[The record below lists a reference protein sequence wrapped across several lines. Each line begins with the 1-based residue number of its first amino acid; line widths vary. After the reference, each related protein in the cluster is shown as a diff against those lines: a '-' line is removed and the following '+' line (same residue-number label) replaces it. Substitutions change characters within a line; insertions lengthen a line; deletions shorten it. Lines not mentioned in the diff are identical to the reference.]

1 MPRQRRLFRLGIRLK
16 VVLVLLTVLLTAL
29 SISGYLVMRDVEQ
42 NVLSE
47 TDRRGAETAEY
58 LSRSLA
64 YSVVGYDYH
73 TIQLLLDQV
82 VETGGVV
89 HARVLS
95 DRGNTMAEVQHPRR
109 EALERVEFERPIEL
123 DGREVGH
130 LEIELNIDPILAQLE
145 EQKASLIRREVAV
158 IALIALGEFVALSW
172 IIIAPLTRVS
182 RALESNVDKNGVI
195 VRDIDVHS
203 NDEIGELA
211 GRFNQMRAQLNTAN
225 EQLRG
230 RVESADRELRE
241 AYEKLIHQQKEL
253 ESSNAELE
261 ALSRTDPLTGLGNR
275 RAFQDAMEQDIALFR
290 RHGDPA
296 SLLVLD
302 LDNFKA
308 INDTWGHDTGDRILK
323 AFASLLRQHC
333 RDTDTTCRMG
343 GEEFAVFLRRCDTAD
358 ARKTAEKLRA
368 TIEAMEVPTDDGR
381 QQLRVTV
388 SIGVASLSL
397 EAGVTSSKA
406 LCRAADQAMYASKRR
421 GRNRVTAYTTL
432 ISEDPLSENFQGED
446 S

>member
-1 MPRQRRLFRLGIRLK
+1 MPRRRRLFRLGIRQK

-29 SISGYLVMRDVEQ
+29 SISGYLVLRDVEQ

-47 TDRRGAETAEY
+47 TDRRGGETADS
-58 LSRSLA
+58 LARSLSF
-64 YSVVGYDYH
+64 SVVGYDYH
-73 TIQLLLDQV
+73 TIQLLLDQF
-82 VETGGVV
+82 VESGGVV

-95 DRGNTMAEVQHPRR
+95 DRGNTMAEAQHPERM
-109 EALERVEFERPIEL
+109 ELERVAFDRPIEL
-123 DGREVGH
+123 DGRSVGH
-130 LEIELNIDPILAQLE
+130 LEIELSIEPILAQLE
-145 EQKASLIRREVAV
+145 QQKTSLIRREVAV

-182 RALESNVDKNGVI
+182 RALESNVDRNGVI
-195 VRDIDVHS
+195 VRDIEVHS
-203 NDEIGELA
+203 NDEIGDLA
-211 GRFNQMRAQLNTAN
+211 ARFNQMRAQLNAAN

-241 AYEKLIHQQKEL
+241 AYERLIQQQKEL

-275 RAFQDAMEQDIALFR
+275 RAFQEAMEQDIALFR

-296 SLLVLD
+296 SLLILD

-323 AFASLLRQHC
+323 AFAGLIREQC
-333 RDTDTTCRMG
+333 RETDTTCRMG
-343 GEEFAVFLRRCDTAD
+343 GEEFAVFLRRCD
-358 ARKTAEKLRA
+358 ARGAQRTAEKLRR
-368 TIEAMEVPTDDGR
+368 TVEAMEVPTEDGG
-381 QQLRVTV
+381 QQLHVTV
-388 SIGVASLSL
+388 SIGIATLSL
-397 EAGVTSSKA
+397 EEGVTSSRA

-421 GRNRVTAYTTL
+421 GRNRVTNYTTL
-432 ISEDPLSENFQGED
+432 IHEDPLSVNFEGDE

>member
-1 MPRQRRLFRLGIRLK
+1 MPRRRRLFRLGIRQK

-47 TDRRGAETAEY
+47 TDRRGAETADY
-58 LSRSLA
+58 LARSIA

-82 VETGGVV
+82 VEAGGVV

-95 DRGNTMAEVQHPRR
+95 DRGNTMAEVQHPDR
-109 EALERVEFERPIEL
+109 ANLERVEFQRPIEL

-130 LEIELNIDPILAQLE
+130 LEMELSIEPILAQLE
-145 EQKASLIRREVAV
+145 QQKTSLIRREVAV

-182 RALESNVDKNGVI
+182 RALESNVDQNGVI
-195 VRDIDVHS
+195 LRDIDVHS
-203 NDEIGELA
+203 NDEIGDLA
-211 GRFNQMRAQLNTAN
+211 ARFNQMRAQLNTAN

-241 AYEKLIHQQKEL
+241 AYERLIQQQKQL

-261 ALSRTDPLTGLGNR
+261 VLTRTDPLTGLGNR
-275 RAFQDAMEQDIALFR
+275 RAFQEAMEQDIALFR

-296 SLLVLD
+296 SLLILD

-323 AFASLLRQHC
+323 AFAGLLREHC

-343 GEEFAVFLRRCDTAD
+343 GEEFAVFLRRCDAPG
-358 ARKTAEKLRA
+358 ALKTAEKLRQTVA
-368 TIEAMEVPTDDGR
+368 AMGVPTEDGR
-381 QQLRVTV
+381 QQLHVTV
-388 SIGVASLSL
+388 SIGLASLSL
-397 EAGVTSSKA
+397 EEGVTSSKG

-421 GRNRVTAYTTL
+421 GRNRVTNYTTL
-432 ISEDPLSENFQGED
+432 ISEDPLSVNFQGDET
-446 S
+446 